1 MQQVTGYSP
10 LAGLCYLILSKQ
22 IMKKSIL
29 NTYNKAALLLLLSIL
44 ICATALAQNKK
55 ITGIV
60 FDENNQPLPGA
71 TISAKVGKITTSTN
85 VNGKFTIDVP
95 DNEASLIVHF
105 VGYVDEEVAIGS
117 QTNLTVRLTP
127 SSKNLN
133 EVIVVGY
140 GTQRKKDVTGAVASV
155 SGKTL
160 SEVPAPNLIDQLK
173 GRTAGVDVVSNGAT
187 PGSGGQI
194 RIRGNRTITTGN
206 NDGQD
211 GPLVVL
217 DGIPYPGSINDFA
230 PEDISSIDILKD
242 ASATAIYGSRGAG
255 GVILVTTKRGR
266 TGKTVI
272 SYDAYYANASVLGK
286 YAVYDGEGYAQLK
299 RDAATYNTAS
309 PGTTAY
315 PITPAEQAALTA
327 GTSTDW
333 QGLIYR
339 NAPTQSHQ
347 LSVSGGSD
355 ATQFNIAA
363 GFYRQDGIIVNQHFD
378 RAELRTTID
387 HRISSRVKIGLN
399 SINTLRYTAL
409 PGGGGVPG
417 GLVRTTPLAALKND
431 DGTVNLFPQ
440 IGSIDAAAVSPY
452 TLITKASSIYDRT
465 RRYSTFNSL
474 YGEVNIFEGL
484 RYRLNVGL
492 NFIQEN
498 GNSYNGTLTYVNG
511 NSSLNNAA
519 LNNNE
524 QWNYNIQNLLYY
536 NKTFNKHRIDF
547 TALYEITKDHN
558 KNSNFNTTGVPAD
571 YILNSNFN
579 LASGTI
585 SSGGSFSEQ
594 GLLSYMARVAYSYD
608 DRYLLTIT
616 GRRDGASSLAPGHQ
630 WFTYPA
636 IGLGWNISNEAFM
649 KNATLI
655 NNLKLRGGF
664 GISGN
669 RNVGAY
675 ATLGG
680 LTSTAYNF
688 GSTGQL
694 AYTVTS
700 LPNPNLAWQSTAQA
714 DIGLDITFLNNR
726 ITANI
731 DVYQQ
736 KTKDILLQVSLPPST
751 GTGST
756 FQNLGKTESKGIEIN
771 LSTIN
776 IQTKG
781 GFTWSTDFSFAVNR
795 EKITQLTN
803 PTQLSDPGNGWFV
816 GQPLNVIYDVK
827 KIGIWQTSDKTDG
840 TLAKQTSPVQFP
852 GQIRIEDVNN
862 DGVINSNDRQILGN
876 FQPKWVG
883 GFTTRFAYKSFDLSA
898 IFYARMG
905 MKVLLPYFTADGG
918 AAGFPFFNQGRVNQI
933 KTNYW
938 TTTNPTND
946 FPAPDASTDRLLFGS
961 TLGYYD
967 GSFIKCR
974 SINLGYVLP
983 TNLIKKIGLSSLRV
997 YANATNP
1004 FIVYSPIVRDHL
1016 ALDPEGNG
1024 YGGSV
1029 NNNGGNAAV
1038 TGRAVSV
1045 NLNNPSYRQ
1054 FTVGVNAKF

>member
-1 MQQVTGYSP
+1 
-10 LAGLCYLILSKQ
+10 
-22 IMKKSIL
+22 MKKSIL
-29 NTYNKAALLLLLSIL
+29 NTYNKAALLLFLSIW
-44 ICATALAQNKK
+44 ICATAMAQNKK

-71 TISAKVGKITTSTN
+71 TISAKSGKITTSTN

-95 DNEASLIVHF
+95 DNEQSLIVHF
-105 VGYVDEEVAIGS
+105 VGYVDAEVAIGS
-117 QTNLTVRLTP
+117 QTNVTVRLTP

-133 EVIVVGY
+133 EVVVVGY

-286 YAVYDGEGYAQLK
+286 YAVYDGAGYAQLK
-299 RDAATYNTAS
+299 LDAATYNTAS

-417 GLVRTTPLAALKND
+417 GLVRTTPLAPLKND

-474 YGEVNIFEGL
+474 YGEVNIFDGL

-498 GNSYNGTLTYVNG
+498 GNSYNGTLTFVNG

-536 NKTFNKHRIDF
+536 NKTINKHRIDF

-579 LASGTI
+579 LASGAI
-585 SSGGSFSEQ
+585 LSGGSFSEQ
-594 GLLSYMARVAYSYD
+594 GLLSYMARLAYSYD

-688 GSTGQL
+688 GNSGQL

-700 LPNPNLAWQSTAQA
+700 LPNPNLGWQSTAQA

-726 ITANI
+726 ITANV

-736 KTKDILLQVSLPPST
+736 KTKDILLQVSLPPSS

-795 EKITQLTN
+795 EKITQLTA
-803 PTQLSDPGNGWFV
+803 PGQLSDPGNGWFV

-827 KIGIWQTSDKTDG
+827 KIGIWQTADKTSG

-852 GQIRIEDVNN
+852 GQIRVEDVNG
-862 DGVINSNDRQILGN
+862 DGIINATDRQVLGN

-918 AAGFPFFNQGRVNQI
+918 SAGFPFFNQGRVNQI

-983 TNLIKKIGLSSLRV
+983 TNLINKIGLSSLRV

-1038 TGRAVSV
+1038 NNRAVSV

>member
-1 MQQVTGYSP
+1 M
-10 LAGLCYLILSKQ
+10 
-22 IMKKSIL
+22 
-29 NTYNKAALLLLLSIL
+29 
-44 ICATALAQNKK
+44 
-55 ITGIV
+55 
-60 FDENNQPLPGA
+60 
-71 TISAKVGKITTSTN
+71 
-85 VNGKFTIDVP
+85 
-95 DNEASLIVHF
+95 
-105 VGYVDEEVAIGS
+105 
-117 QTNLTVRLTP
+117 
-127 SSKNLN
+127 
-133 EVIVVGY
+133 
-140 GTQRKKDVTGAVASV
+140 
-155 SGKTL
+155 
-160 SEVPAPNLIDQLK
+160 
-173 GRTAGVDVVSNGAT
+173 DVVSNGST
-187 PGSGGQI
+187 PGAGGQI

-230 PEDISSIDILKD
+230 PEDIASIDILKD

-286 YAVYDGEGYAQLK
+286 YAVYDGAGYAQLK
-299 RDAATYNTAS
+299 LDAATYNTAS

-417 GLVRTTPLAALKND
+417 GLVRTTPLAPLKND

-498 GNSYNGTLTYVNG
+498 GNSYNGTLTYTNG
-511 NSSLNNAA
+511 NASLNNAA

-594 GLLSYMARVAYSYD
+594 GLLSYMARLAYSYD

-649 KNATLI
+649 KNATFI

-688 GSTGQL
+688 GSAGQL

-751 GTGST
+751 GTGNT

-803 PTQLSDPGNGWFV
+803 PGQLSDPGNGWFV

-827 KIGIWQTSDKTDG
+827 KIGIWQTADKTNG

-852 GQIRIEDVNN
+852 GQVRVEDVNN

-918 AAGFPFFNQGRVNQI
+918 SAGFPFFNQGRVNQI

-974 SINLGYVLP
+974 SINLGYALP

-1038 TGRAVSV
+1038 NNRAVSV

>member
-1 MQQVTGYSP
+1 
-10 LAGLCYLILSKQ
+10 
-22 IMKKSIL
+22 MKRSLL
-29 NTYNKAALLLLLSIL
+29 NIYNKAALLLLFSIL
-44 ICATALAQNKK
+44 SCATALAQDKRL
-55 ITGIV
+55 TGTV
-60 FDENNQPLPGA
+60 FDEQNQPLPGA
-71 TISAKVGKITTSTN
+71 TIKNKSGQIAVGTD
-85 VNGKFTIDVP
+85 VNGKFTISVAN
-95 DNEASLIVHF
+95 NEQTLIVHF
-105 VGYVDEEVAIGS
+105 VGYVDEEVNIGS
-117 QTNLTVRLTP
+117 QTNFTVRLTP

-140 GTQRKKDVTGAVASV
+140 GTVRKKDLTGAVASV

-160 SEVPAPNLIDQLK
+160 AEVPAPNLIDQLK

-187 PGSGGQI
+187 PGTGGQI

-230 PEDISSIDILKD
+230 PEDIASIDILKD
-242 ASATAIYGSRGAG
+242 ASATAVYGSRGAG

-266 TGKTVI
+266 AGKTVV
-272 SYDAYYANASVLGK
+272 SYDAYYANAKVLGK
-286 YAVYDGEGYAQLK
+286 YNIYDGAGYAKLK
-299 RDAATYNTAS
+299 ADAATYNAAA
-309 PGTTAY
+309 PGTSAY

-327 GTSTDW
+327 GVSTDW
-333 QGLIYR
+333 QDLIYR
-339 NAPTQSHQ
+339 TAPTQSHQ
-347 LSVSGGSD
+347 LTVSGGGD
-355 ATQFNIAA
+355 ATQFNIGA
-363 GFYRQDGIIVNQHFD
+363 GFYRQDGIIVNQYFD
-378 RAELRTTID
+378 RADLRTTID

-399 SINTLRYTAL
+399 SINTLRYTSL

-417 GLVRTTPLAALKND
+417 GLVRTTPLASLKNE

-465 RRYSTFNSL
+465 RRYSTFNSF
-474 YGEVNIFEGL
+474 YGEVNILDGL
-484 RYRLNVGL
+484 KYRLNVGL

-498 GNSYNGTLTYVNG
+498 GNTYNGTLTYVNG
-511 NSSLNNAA
+511 NSSLNNAS
-519 LNNNE
+519 LYNNE
-524 QWNYNIQNLLYY
+524 QWNYNVQNLLYY

-558 KNSNFNTTGVPAD
+558 KNSNFATTGVPTD

-579 LASGTI
+579 LASGAIT
-585 SSGGSFSEQ
+585 SGGSFSEQ
-594 GLLSYMARVAYSYD
+594 GLLSYMARFAYSYD
-608 DRYLLTIT
+608 DRYMVTLTA
-616 GRRDGASSLAPGHQ
+616 RRDGASSLAPGHQ
-630 WFTYPA
+630 WFTYPS

-649 KNATLI
+649 KNVTLV

-664 GISGN
+664 GVSGN

-688 GSTGQL
+688 GSGGQL

-700 LPNPNLAWQSTAQA
+700 LPNPNLGWQSTAQT
-714 DIGLDITFLNNR
+714 DIGLDITILNNR

-736 KTKDILLQVSLPPST
+736 KTKDILLQVSLPPSS

-756 FQNLGKTESKGIEIN
+756 FQNLGKTESRGIEIN

-803 PTQLSDPGNGWFV
+803 ASQLSDPGNGWFV

-827 KIGIWQTSDKTDG
+827 KIGIWQTEDKTNG

-852 GQIRIEDVNN
+852 GQIRAQDVNG
-862 DGVINSNDRQILGN
+862 DGIINANDRQILGN

-883 GFTTRFAYKSFDLSA
+883 GFTTRFAYKAFDLSA

-918 AAGFPFFNQGRVNQI
+918 AAGFAFFNQGRVNQL

-938 TTTNPTND
+938 TPTNPTNE

-983 TNLIKKIGLSSLRV
+983 TKLINKIGLSSLRV

-1029 NNNGGNAAV
+1029 NNTGGNAAV
-1038 TGRAVSV
+1038 TNRAVSV

>member
-1 MQQVTGYSP
+1 
-10 LAGLCYLILSKQ
+10 
-22 IMKKSIL
+22 MKKSIL
-29 NTYNKAALLLLLSIL
+29 NIYNKAALLLLFSIL
-44 ICATALAQNKK
+44 TCATALAQSKK

-71 TISAKVGKITTSTN
+71 TIKAPAGKVTTSTD
-85 VNGKFTIDVP
+85 VNGKFTIEVAND
-95 DNEASLIVHF
+95 EKSLVVQF
-105 VGYVDEEVAIGS
+105 VGYLDQEVAIGN
-117 QTNLTVRLTP
+117 QANVTVHLTP
-127 SSKNLN
+127 SAKNLN

-140 GTQRKKDVTGAVASV
+140 GTQRRKDVTGAVVSV
-155 SGKTL
+155 SAKTL

-173 GRTAGVDVVSNGAT
+173 GRTAGVDIVSNGAT
-187 PGSGGQI
+187 PGTGGQI

-230 PEDISSIDILKD
+230 PEDIASIDILKD

-266 TGKTVI
+266 AGKAVI
-272 SYDAYYANASVLGK
+272 SYDAYYATASVLGK
-286 YAVYDGEGYAQLK
+286 YNVYDGAGYAQLK
-299 RDAATYNTAS
+299 LDAATYNTAS
-309 PGTTAY
+309 PGTSAY

-327 GTSTDW
+327 GVSTDW

-347 LSVSGGSD
+347 LAVSGGSD

-363 GFYRQDGIIVNQHFD
+363 GFYRQDGIIVNQRFD
-378 RAELRTTID
+378 RADVRTTID
-387 HRISSRVKIGLN
+387 HRISSHVKIGLN
-399 SINTLRYTAL
+399 SINTYRITAL

-417 GLVRTTPLAALKND
+417 GLVRTTPLAPLRND

-465 RRYSTFNSL
+465 RRYSTFNSF
-474 YGEVNIFEGL
+474 YGEVNILEGL
-484 RYRLNVGL
+484 RYRVNVGL

-498 GNSYNGTLTYVNG
+498 GNSYNGTLTYING
-511 NSSLNNAA
+511 NASLNNAA

-536 NKTFNKHRIDF
+536 NKAFKKHRIDF

-558 KNSNFNTTGVPAD
+558 KNSNFNTTGVPTD
-571 YILNSNFN
+571 YIRNSNFN

-585 SSGGSFSEQ
+585 SGGGSFSEQ
-594 GLLSYMARVAYSYD
+594 GLLSYMARLAYSYD

-649 KNATLI
+649 KNATFV

-688 GSTGQL
+688 GSSGQL

-700 LPNPNLAWQSTAQA
+700 LPNPNLSWQSTAQT
-714 DIGLDITFLNNR
+714 DIGLDITILNNR

-736 KTKDILLQVSLPPST
+736 KTKDILLQVSLPPSS

-756 FQNLGKTESKGIEIN
+756 FQNLGKTESKGLEIN
-771 LSTIN
+771 VSTIN
-776 IQTKG
+776 VQTKG
-781 GFTWSTDFSFAVNR
+781 GFTWSTDFSFAINR

-803 PTQLSDPGNGWFV
+803 PGQLSDPGNGWFV

-852 GQIRIEDVNN
+852 GQIRIQDVNGDN
-862 DGVINSNDRQILGN
+862 VINANDRQVLGN

-918 AAGFPFFNQGRVNQI
+918 GAGFPFFNQGRVNQI

-983 TNLIKKIGLSSLRV
+983 TKLIKKIGLSNLRI

-1038 TGRAVSV
+1038 AGRAVSV

-1054 FTVGVNAKF
+1054 FTIGVNAKF